1 MPAPPYS
8 FGQCGAIHPCL
19 PTAAPQSFSAV
30 DVSSSSGASNDET
43 PLSFGGRL
51 PLMKVRTCVRK
62 LASSGVSR
70 NSMGGSLLGRRK
82 LFQRLDLT
90 PRTRRHGDTLGAWR
104 RAGTKPRSYVD
115 QSVGADDDY
124 GV

>member
-1 MPAPPYS
+1 
-8 FGQCGAIHPCL
+8 
-19 PTAAPQSFSAV
+19 
-30 DVSSSSGASNDET
+30 
-43 PLSFGGRL
+43 
-51 PLMKVRTCVRK
+51 MKVRTCVRK

-90 PRTRRHGDTLGAWR
+90 PRTRRHGDTLGAWL

-124 GV
+124 GVGAGFSAPDFARAAEDLPDGCVGAGEL